1 MWDQIEDRI
10 LAAFQADH
18 FPDVP
23 FVAHHALADA
33 GACDAQ
39 PLYTQ
44 FGAVE
49 FVGAGNSGDFVEV
62 GGEDAAAGHD
72 GDAAG
77 GLQD

>member
-1 MWDQIEDRI
+1 MLFIW
-10 LAAFQADH
+10 LAQASWLNGGGSG
-18 FPDVP
+18 P
-23 FVAHHALADA
+23 
-33 GACDAQ
+33 Q

-49 FVGAGNSGDFVEV
+49 FGGGGDGGDFVEV

-77 GLQD
+77 GLHN